1 MAFFEHNAENLEC
14 LADHWWCRELYE
26 DGINQESKAL
36 SDKLRNWVLGYN
48 VSREDLDEVIWLQDV
63 CLSEWFDQL
72 DYNLQYRFFVG
83 NI

>member
-14 LADHWWCRELYE
+14 LADHWWCRELCE
-26 DGINQESKAL
+26 DGINQEIKTL
-36 SDKLRNWVLGYN
+36 NDKLRNWVLGYN
-48 VSREDLDEVIWLQDV
+48 VSHEDLDEVIWLQDV

-72 DYNLQYRFFVG
+72 DYNLQYRFFFG

>member
-1 MAFFEHNAENLEC
+1 MALFEHNAENLEC
-14 LADHWWCRELYE
+14 LTNHWWCSELYE